1 MLNIKTIRENSDTV
15 QENAQNRHV
24 QVDVNRVL
32 ELDEKVKKAR
42 QEIDLLRAERN
53 SNAEKLKNTAD
64 KKSVEAQESIARGKE
79 LKIKIAELEE
89 NIEKEA
95 AELQQLLMQIPNMT
109 HPDSPLG
116 KDDTQNKE
124 LRIVG
129 TPTTF
134 DFEPKDHVTIGEEKN
149 LIDFERAAIT
159 AGSGFYYLKNES
171 ALMELALVNYAM
183 DICRTEGFEP
193 MITPDLAR
201 HEVLEGT
208 GFNPRGD
215 ETQIYTIDGQDL
227 SLIATSEISVAG
239 YYKDHLFE
247 KGELDTP
254 KKIVALSHCFR
265 TEAGS
270 YGRESKGLYRVHQF
284 TKVEM
289 FVYCQPDDSE
299 EQHQE
304 LLRIEEKI
312 MQGLGIPY
320 RVVDICTGDMGGP
333 AYRKYD
339 IEAWMPFKND
349 WGEVTSTSNC
359 TDYQARRLNTKFVN
373 DEGKKELVHTL
384 NGTAIVGSRVPIAI
398 LENFQK
404 KDGSIEIPKALHP
417 YMFGVTKIA

>member
-1 MLNIKTIRENSDTV
+1 MLDITIIRENPEGV

-42 QEIDLLRAERN
+42 QDIDLLRAERN
-53 SNAEKLKNTAD
+53 SNADALKNTAD
-64 KKSVEAQESIARGKE
+64 KQSTEAQEYIARGKE

-95 AELQQLLMQIPNMT
+95 TELQQLLMQIPNMT

-124 LRIVG
+124 LRVVG
-129 TPTTF
+129 APTTF

-149 LIDFERAAIT
+149 LIDFERGAIT

-183 DICRTEGFEP
+183 NVCRGEGFEP

-289 FVYCQPDDSE
+289 FVYCKPEDSE

-312 MQGLGIPY
+312 MQGLDIPY

-404 KDGSIEIPKALHP
+404 KDGSIEIPEALHP

>member
-1 MLNIKTIRENSDTV
+1 MLNITTIRENPEVV
-15 QENAQNRHV
+15 QENAKNRHV
-24 QVDVNRVL
+24 HVQVARVL
-32 ELDEKVKKAR
+32 ELDERVKTAR
-42 QEIDLLRAERN
+42 QEIDLFRTERN
-53 SNAEKLKNTAD
+53 SNADALKNTAD
-64 KKSVEAQESIARGKE
+64 KQSTEAKELIERGKE
-79 LKIKIAELEE
+79 LKTKIAEREQS
-89 NIEKEA
+89 IEKEVT
-95 AELQQLLMQIPNMT
+95 ELHDLLMQIPNMT

-124 LRIVG
+124 LRVVG
-129 TPTTF
+129 EPTKF

-149 LIDFERAAIT
+149 LIDFERGAAT

-183 DICRTEGFEP
+183 EVCRGEGFEP

-201 HEVLEGT
+201 REILEGT

-215 ETQIYTIDGQDL
+215 ETQIYNVDGEDL

-289 FVYCQPDDSE
+289 FVYCTPEDSE
-299 EQHQE
+299 AQHAE

-339 IEAWMPFKND
+339 IEAWMPFRND

-359 TDYQARRLNTKFVN
+359 TDYQARRLNTKFVG
-373 DEGKKELVHTL
+373 DAGKKELVHTL

-404 KDGSIEIPKALHP
+404 KDGSIEIPQALHP